1 MNKFEE
7 ILLTLLFI
15 ELFIGGGG
23 RLIDFGLLSIRQ
35 VLFIILLLTFVYRI
49 FKNKAFFNKEV
60 NTFFRLTPVTIGV
73 YLLIA
78 SFGVSS
84 LIGIMNGHPLG
95 IIVTDFFRV
104 SYLVL
109 FFPLAYY
116 ISKDRF
122 SMQRIV
128 KILKYS
134 AIVVSIFTITVTLI
148 GKTIFVSNFD
158 QFYVFMNT
166 IMNDDLFFRP
176 SNSVFYKSHFYVLI
190 GLILVFN
197 DLLNKHYSKLN
208 VTLVI
213 LGSISLIWSE
223 TRGFLLAFMLSALMI
238 ILLDVK
244 IIVDPIKGLSS
255 KIQKIIKSKFFIK
268 KFIISLIVISSV
280 PFLFNNMTLERF
292 EVATGEENQQEVEKT
307 ETETSQQH
315 SPFTKQKNNEVNDVS
330 VNARMEF
337 ITDSISILSNP
348 VNLIVGTGYGT
359 EIADRITGIEMSFL
373 DILIEQGLIGLAI
386 WVFLFLIVY
395 YNYYIAYKNGYKL
408 SSLDVSLLSVF
419 MGVLLLTN
427 INPFINNPIGMSFF
441 LLLLVVSQKK
451 KEFSKKEVL

>member
-1 MNKFEE
+1 M
-7 ILLTLLFI
+7 
-15 ELFIGGGG
+15 
-23 RLIDFGLLSIRQ
+23 
-35 VLFIILLLTFVYRI
+35 
-49 FKNKAFFNKEV
+49 
-60 NTFFRLTPVTIGV
+60 TPVTIGV

-223 TRGFLLAFMLSALMI
+223 TRGFLLAFMLSVLMI

-307 ETETSQQH
+307 ETSQQH
-315 SPFTKQKNNEVNDVS
+315 SPTQN
-330 VNARMEF
+330 
-337 ITDSISILSNP
+337 
-348 VNLIVGTGYGT
+348 
-359 EIADRITGIEMSFL
+359 
-373 DILIEQGLIGLAI
+373 
-386 WVFLFLIVY
+386 
-395 YNYYIAYKNGYKL
+395 
-408 SSLDVSLLSVF
+408 
-419 MGVLLLTN
+419 
-427 INPFINNPIGMSFF
+427 
-441 LLLLVVSQKK
+441 KK
-451 KEFSKKEVL
+451 IMK